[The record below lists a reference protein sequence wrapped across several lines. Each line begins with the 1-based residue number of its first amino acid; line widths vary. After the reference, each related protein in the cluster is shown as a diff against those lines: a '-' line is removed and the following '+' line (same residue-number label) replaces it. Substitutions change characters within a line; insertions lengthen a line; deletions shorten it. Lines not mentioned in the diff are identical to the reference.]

1 MIKLE
6 IFYEFMR
13 KIKFLDSLFVIQLLV
28 IGLVITGIS
37 PRFIIPFWVAVLGV
51 FILAAKLEEG
61 TIFFARS
68 IPFFVAIPITASF
81 DSFNTWRILSGLIFL
96 KWLWG
101 KRLWRN
107 IKFSILVDSRL
118 GMKNWL
124 KEHKVGILLAL
135 LIFIAGLSITQA
147 QNYTLAVKRIIYF
160 LNLSLIGIVV
170 YDLVRK
176 SSAFGQRLIKNL
188 SIPVII
194 VALVGMVQ
202 LTSTYFMD
210 IFQFVDFW
218 AKKVELG
225 LFGSA
230 WANIALKANT
240 WFAYYGDQ
248 LSLRM
253 FSLFPDSHSFPIFLL
268 LGLPAVLAISLSK
281 VVKAKK
287 SLKEMAF
294 TRASILV
301 VFVPIIFLAA
311 ILSGTRGIWAASLGA
326 VFIIFAVFLMLK
338 KKGVGNERLAVFK
351 YISFYLLL
359 FFMLFSVAYFIST
372 SSQFRVSKSDT
383 AMFGKRVTSLVDIS
397 ETSNARRLE
406 IWKASIRSIIQ
417 RPLLGVGIGN
427 FPLVVGEDLAQAKAG
442 SSAHNLY
449 LHIAAEMG
457 ILALLVALWFL
468 WLLIKKVYEN
478 FIQTENR
485 KLETIYFASALIFV
499 PWVLIYSLTD
509 VAIFDERAFL
519 LFVITIGLAFGEK

>member
-1 MIKLE
+1 
-6 IFYEFMR
+6 MR
-13 KIKFLDSLFVIQLLV
+13 RVTFLDLLFIIQILV
-28 IGLVITGIS
+28 IGLVITGIL
-37 PRFIIPFWVAVLGV
+37 PRLVIPFWAAALVVY
-51 FILAAKLEEG
+51 ILNAKLENG
-61 TIFFARS
+61 VAFFARS

-124 KEHKVGILLAL
+124 KEHKAGILLAL
-135 LIFIAGLSITQA
+135 LILIAGLSTTQA

-160 LNLSLIGIVV
+160 INLSLIGIVV

-194 VALVGMVQ
+194 VALAGMVQ
-202 LTSTYFMD
+202 LISTYFMD

-268 LGLPAVLAISLSK
+268 LGLPAVLAVSLSK
-281 VVKAKK
+281 VIKAKK
-287 SLKEMAF
+287 SLKEMFF

-301 VFVPIIFLAA
+301 VFTPIIFLAA

-326 VFIIFAVFLMLK
+326 IIMVFTVGLLLK
-338 KKGVGNERLAVFK
+338 KNKLGEERLAVFK

-359 FFMLFSVAYFIST
+359 FFMLFSVAYFIFT
-372 SSQFRVSKSDT
+372 SSQFQVSKSDT
-383 AMFGKRVTSLVDIS
+383 AIFGKRIASLIDIS

-417 RPLLGVGIGN
+417 HPLLGVGIGN

-457 ILALLVALWFL
+457 IPALFIALVFLWFL
-468 WLLIKKVYEN
+468 LKKIYQN
-478 FIQTENR
+478 FIQINYR
-485 KLETIYFASALIFV
+485 SLQAVYFASALIFI

-519 LFVITIGLAFGEK
+519 LFVITAGLIFGEKQKALLRA